1 MSSWVSAGR
10 CPVGQFGSSAS
21 SGVAAL
27 AGDLDRLDVGD
38 QGLHLLGI
46 ERSAT
51 FEPPRR
57 HRRSWSPV
65 GDDVGDFF
73 RREAVQH
80 GVQRR
85 RRPRHCPHLTGGRI
99 GDRERGVASGCVHP
113 TVASGAVEPAVG
125 GRFEQLSTPP
135 GQLAVRR
142 FPRPGLAARFQHPVQ
157 RQPDDDDDEQQHT
170 DELDQLEAPPF
181 ELLVVVVRPAVGR
194 QLDLR
199 AELLARRPGI
209 EHCIEQPPDEQDDDD
224 QPSNRR
230 SSECDH
236 AADLRHRDTSVG
248 AFFVGGAGGRGSC
261 RSPPPAGRS
270 GSAGRPAERFSGAAA
285 GRTESSSE
293 WSE

>member
-10 CPVGQFGSSAS
+10 CPVGQFGSSALF
-21 SGVAAL
+21 GVAAL

-38 QGLHLLGI
+38 QALHLLGV
-46 ERSAT
+46 EWSAT

-57 HRRSWSPV
+57 HRRSRSPV

-113 TVASGAVEPAVG
+113 AVASGAVEPAVG

-157 RQPDDDDDEQQHT
+157 RQPDDDDDEQQHA

-199 AELLARRPGI
+199 AELLARRPGV
-209 EHCIEQPPDEQDDDD
+209 EHCIEQPPDEQDEDD

-230 SSECDH
+230 RSECDH
-236 AADLRHRDTSVG
+236 AADLRHRDGSAG
-248 AFFVGGAGGRGSC
+248 AFFVGGARGAEAL
-261 RSPPPAGRS
+261 PEPPARWS
-270 GSAGRPAERFSGAAA
+270 DPAPPVDQQRGFSAAA